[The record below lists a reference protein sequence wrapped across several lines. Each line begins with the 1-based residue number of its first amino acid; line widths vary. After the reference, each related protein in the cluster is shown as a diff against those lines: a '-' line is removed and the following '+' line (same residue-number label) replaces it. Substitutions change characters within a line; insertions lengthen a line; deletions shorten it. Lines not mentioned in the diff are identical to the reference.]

1 MPDHKSESLTT
12 MSSLWTNLGFL
23 IMSENKLLYFK
34 VTFRRKF
41 CYSAHK
47 LPDIIAKPVFWFLL
61 ASSCTLHSVSIVCY
75 LSKRAL
81 WNSYAQQSYFLQV
94 CHEYHFCLDWH
105 RVPIW
110 NLNYTGE
117 DIKKV
122 HHFLMLFLFF
132 SAVLGPSVCWLSLVA
147 HGLLLLGRMGSK
159 ARGLGSWGA
168 WWLLY

>member
-61 ASSCTLHSVSIVCY
+61 ANSCTLHSLLSATWAREPFEAHMPNNPTFSRSVMNSISAWIGTGY
-75 LSKRAL
+75 LKPKLYRGRHKESTSFPNAF
-81 WNSYAQQSYFLQV
+81 YFLFGCAGSQCV
-94 CHEYHFCLDWH
+94 WALPCGAW
-105 RVPIW
+105 
-110 NLNYTGE
+110 
-117 DIKKV
+117 
-122 HHFLMLFLFF
+122 
-132 SAVLGPSVCWLSLVA
+132 ASLVGA
-147 HGLLLLGRMGSK
+147 HGLRSTR
-159 ARGLGSWGA
+159 AR
-168 WWLLY
+168 